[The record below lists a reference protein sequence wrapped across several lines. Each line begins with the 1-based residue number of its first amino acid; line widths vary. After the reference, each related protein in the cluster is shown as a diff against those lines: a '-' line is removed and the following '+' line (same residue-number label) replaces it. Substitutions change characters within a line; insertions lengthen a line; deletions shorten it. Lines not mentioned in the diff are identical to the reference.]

1 MVDKYKKMRQAKKRS
16 KKTSLVDEE
25 DTETIDY
32 AEPQKDLFRSES
44 ILAKANEVF
53 DFERFK
59 KE

>member
-16 KKTSLVDEE
+16 KKTFLVDEE

>member
-1 MVDKYKKMRQAKKRS
+1 MRQAKKRS

-32 AEPQKDLFRSES
+32 ADPQKDLFRSES

>member
-1 MVDKYKKMRQAKKRS
+1 MRQAKKRS
-16 KKTSLVDEE
+16 KKTFLVDEE

-44 ILAKANEVF
+44 ILAKAKEVF